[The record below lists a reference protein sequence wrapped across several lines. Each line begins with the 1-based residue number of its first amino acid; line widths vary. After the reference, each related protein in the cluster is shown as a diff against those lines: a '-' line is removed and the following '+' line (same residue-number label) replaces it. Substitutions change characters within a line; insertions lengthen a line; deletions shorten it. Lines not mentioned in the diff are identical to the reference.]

1 MPITKAEER
10 RRHVDT
16 EVSVRLRTDL
26 SGVPVPS
33 PIPRGESR
41 PCFTSGRSN
50 PNRPVHRVERDWE
63 SQVTIVCLIPD
74 GTICDIEI
82 IKPCL
87 FGMWLVQRSRCS
99 GIGQCTEEGQHHA
112 DAPVESWF
120 NAHKVHRERITR
132 LGSLDIEWAGLRVKV
147 PEIQLLGGCP
157 LPLFRE
163 ATGKAIQSRRRYH
176 GARFNLSLCFN
187 STESISELSR
197 VNICSNIKGKSFH
210 EICAFLCWF
219 RNMFLTTSYS
229 GT

>member
-10 RRHVDT
+10 TRYVDT
-16 EVSVRLRTDL
+16 EVSCRLRTHL
-26 SGVPVPS
+26 WGVHVPS

-50 PNRPVHRVERDWE
+50 PNRPVHRVEREWE

-87 FGMWLVQRSRCS
+87 FRKWRGQRSGCS

-112 DAPVESWF
+112 DGPVESWF
-120 NAHKVHRERITR
+120 NAHKVHRESITR
-132 LGSLDIEWAGLRVKV
+132 LGSLDIEWAGLRVEV

-163 ATGKAIQSRRRYH
+163 ETGEAIQSRRRYH

-187 STESISELSR
+187 STESISELRR
-197 VNICSNIKGKSFH
+197 VNIRSDFKGKGFH
-210 EICAFLCWF
+210 ENCAFLSWF
-219 RNMFLTTSYS
+219 RNMLLAASYS
-229 GT
+229 GA